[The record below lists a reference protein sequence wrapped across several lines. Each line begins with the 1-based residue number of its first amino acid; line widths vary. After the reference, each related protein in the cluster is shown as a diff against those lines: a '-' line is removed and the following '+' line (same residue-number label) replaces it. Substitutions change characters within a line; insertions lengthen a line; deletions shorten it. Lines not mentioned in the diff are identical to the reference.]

1 MRFSHHVT
9 GWKPAIGA
17 AGLAAGVIL
26 SGGVGGQ
33 PGPAP
38 HSPAAA
44 ASSQPPAPGPVTSS
58 HIVPVPG
65 ASAPQSPPTALMAI
79 VIIDRPGDAP
89 GPKAAVIPDGGPP
102 PL

>member
-26 SGGVGGQ
+26 SGGIGGQ

-38 HSPAAA
+38 QAPATA

-58 HIVPVPG
+58 PIVPVPG
-65 ASAPQSPPTALMAI
+65 ASAPQSPPAVLTAI
-79 VIIDRPGDAP
+79 VIIDRPGDDP
-89 GPKAAVIPDGGPP
+89 GPKAAVIPSGGPP

>member
-26 SGGVGGQ
+26 SGGIGGQ

-38 HSPAAA
+38 QAPATA
-44 ASSQPPAPGPVTSS
+44 ASSQPPAPGPGTSS
-58 HIVPVPG
+58 PIVPVPG
-65 ASAPQSPPTALMAI
+65 ASAPQSPPAVLTAI
-79 VIIDRPGDAP
+79 VIIDRPGDDP
-89 GPKAAVIPDGGPP
+89 GPKAAVIPSGGPP